1 VFSLNLKG
9 HLLSLHDP
17 VIMGILNV
25 TPDSFYDG
33 GRFDE
38 SLQKQTDQVAKMLAE
53 GAAIIDVG
61 GASSK
66 PRAKP
71 VSPQEEIDRVIP
83 VLEVLAKAHPEAF
96 FSIDTYH
103 SAVAKTAI
111 EAGAH
116 IINDISSG
124 QLDDQMFKTVADLKV
139 PYIGMHMQG
148 NPQTMQD
155 APSYEDVVQ
164 EVYAALANTAYELNS
179 LGLVDIVIDPGF
191 GFGKTTEHNFE
202 MLARLSEFRFLN
214 RPILVGFSRK
224 SMIYK
229 TLGTT
234 AAEALN
240 GTTALHMAALERG
253 ANILRV
259 HDVREAAE
267 TLKLYLAIN
276 AQNPNPLNEVPIP

>member
-1 VFSLNLKG
+1 
-9 HLLSLHDP
+9 
-17 VIMGILNV
+17 MGILNV

-33 GRFDE
+33 GCFDE
-38 SLQKQTDQVAKMLAE
+38 SLQKQTDHVATMLAE
-53 GAAIIDVG
+53 GATIIDIG

-66 PRAKP
+66 PHAKQ
-71 VSPQEEIDRVIP
+71 VGVQEELDRVIP
-83 VLEVLAKAHPEAF
+83 TIEVLAKAHPKAF
-96 FSIDTYH
+96 FSIDTFH

-111 EAGAH
+111 ESGAH

-124 QLDDQMFKTVADLKV
+124 RLDEKMFDIAAALKV

-164 EVYAALANTAYELNS
+164 EVYSSLAHMAIDLTER
-179 LGLVDIVIDPGF
+179 GLVDIVVDPGF
-191 GFGKTTEHNFE
+191 GFGKSKEHNFE
-202 MLARLSEFRFLN
+202 LLARLAEFRFLN

-234 AAEALN
+234 AKEALN

-253 ANILRV
+253 ANLLRV
-259 HDVREAAE
+259 HDVKEAVE
-267 TLKLYLAIN
+267 TVKLYLAIE
-276 AQNPNPLNEVPIP
+276 AQNPQPLSAIPIS